1 MTMRHLQQNT
11 ANQVGFYQS
20 FLIYKE
26 LLTPLVML
34 KCPAGVSVSVYD
46 AGLSAGMVVV
56 IVIIVLMV
64 FLGLLVAL
72 CLLKRR
78 GWYSS
83 DIAERNG
90 SGLEATVQY
99 TKLNFCVLF
108 SQDWHVSKQE
118 RGLMWKIQHHPKVGC
133 LSYLSFFCKELQKR
147 YSIL

>member
-11 ANQVGFYQS
+11 ANQVGFCQS

-64 FLGLLVAL
+64 FVGLLVAL

-78 GWYSS
+78 G
-83 DIAERNG
+83 
-90 SGLEATVQY
+90 
-99 TKLNFCVLF
+99 
-108 SQDWHVSKQE
+108 
-118 RGLMWKIQHHPKVGC
+118 
-133 LSYLSFFCKELQKR
+133 
-147 YSIL
+147 